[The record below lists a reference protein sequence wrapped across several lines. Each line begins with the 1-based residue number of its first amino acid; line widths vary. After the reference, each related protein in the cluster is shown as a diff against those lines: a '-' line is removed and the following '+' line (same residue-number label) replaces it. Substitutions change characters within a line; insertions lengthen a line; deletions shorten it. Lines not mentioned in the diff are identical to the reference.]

1 MNIFS
6 NNKKQEDTEPE
17 FERVQ
22 SSEGNSTEE
31 TARRGLTNLL

>member
-1 MNIFS
+1 M
-6 NNKKQEDTEPE
+6 KKEDTDPE

-22 SSEGNSTEE
+22 SSEGNSSQV